1 MLKVVHQVS
10 LKGATNPEHGN
21 IQTFLEQLLVEVIS
35 GNYRYFLNEH
45 LINSVPNVD
54 EPEAYCWPPLLANE
68 RQVSGLFAN
77 ALASVCPVSRPE
89 FAILRPGA
97 RGPRGKLGADRNGRV
112 DFFATYGKRSL
123 ALELKQIPISSLG
136 DAADKLG
143 LASRWETVATQSAQ
157 ALTYLR
163 REARTYPYPVSVGLL
178 VIRVSRKV
186 SSRKPLEEVRA
197 EAAKQMESILR
208 RVKTSMKPDFLAHYV
223 PPLEMQA
230 FLGWG
235 RNGDEHRVFPG
246 VIFAAVV
253 HGKQAP
259 KTK

>member
-10 LKGATNPEHGN
+10 LRRATNPEHGN
-21 IQTFLEQLLVEVIS
+21 VQTFLEQLLVEVIS

-45 LINSVPNVD
+45 LTNSIPEID

-89 FAILRPGA
+89 FAILRPGES
-97 RGPRGKLGADRNGRV
+97 GHGGVESSGRV
-112 DFFATYGKRSL
+112 DFFATYGRRSL

-136 DAADKLG
+136 EAGGKRVMNA
-143 LASRWETVATQSAQ
+143 RWNTLVKQSGQ
-157 ALTYLR
+157 ALAYLR
-163 REARTYPYPVSVGLL
+163 KDPRRYPHPVSVGLL

-186 SSRKPLEEVRA
+186 ARRKTADEVRS
-197 EAAKQMESILR
+197 AASDQMDAILQSVKSSI
-208 RVKTSMKPDFLAHYV
+208 KPDFLAHYV

-235 RNGDEHRVFPG
+235 ESGDEYRVFPG

-253 HGKQAP
+253 HGKQPP
-259 KTK
+259 KNR